1 MKFISEK
8 RRLTNL
14 NEEIKKVSLE
24 EANRL
29 NDVVTFMNH
38 KSKISVTQKQ
48 LTENGKLLKEQYVL
62 CTPIHSTLIGKM
74 LNIALQSVNR

>member
-8 RRLTNL
+8 RRLNNL
-14 NEEIKKVSLE
+14 NEEIKKVFLE

-38 KSKISVTQKQ
+38 KGKISVTQKQ
-48 LTENGKLLKEQYVL
+48 HTENGKLLKEQYVL
-62 CTPIHSTLIGKM
+62 CAPIYSTLIGKM